1 VDQRLS
7 KVEALNSLKA
17 FDKELDETPNGQ
29 NGYPFAKSSK

>member
-17 FDKELDETPNGQ
+17 FDKELDKTPDRQ
-29 NGYPFAKSSK
+29 NGYPFAESLK